1 MPKQR
6 KTAAATSVSSKKGG
20 HASALDALK
29 RLAGPSS
36 DPAAALKRG
45 KDKAGDS
52 PDDPALK
59 RIFEDAAKT
68 DVRGG
73 SIKWLDV
80 DCPHCGES
88 FEVRV
93 DSSQEGEI
101 VQDCQSCTHAVTLA
115 VEVDDGEVSVS
126 AYQ

>member
-1 MPKQR
+1 MPKPR
-6 KTAAATSVSSKKGG
+6 KSAATVAPTKKGG
-20 HASALDALK
+20 QATALEALK
-29 RLAGPSS
+29 RLAGASS
-36 DPAAALKRG
+36 DHPAAALKRG
-45 KDKAGDS
+45 KDKDES
-52 PDDPALK
+52 VDDPQLK

-93 DSSQEGEI
+93 DSSQNAELTQE
-101 VQDCQSCTHAVTLA
+101 CQSCTQSVTLA
-115 VEVDDGEVSVS
+115 VEVDEGEVSVS